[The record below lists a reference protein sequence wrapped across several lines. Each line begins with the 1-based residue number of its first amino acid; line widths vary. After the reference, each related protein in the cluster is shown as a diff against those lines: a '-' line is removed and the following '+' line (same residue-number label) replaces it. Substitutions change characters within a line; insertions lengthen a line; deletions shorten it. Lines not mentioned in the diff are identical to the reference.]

1 MPRATIKDVAAEA
14 GVSTA
19 TVSRALSGARGV
31 TATHKQLVQDTALRL
46 GYRPHTVARA
56 LRQSR
61 TMVVGMV
68 VPGIDNPFFPQLVE
82 LAEAE
87 LRTRGRALILTSSH
101 DDPDLE
107 AQQIS
112 MLLDR
117 QVDGLLISA
126 CSKAHSGAAIEKVAN
141 TIPTVQF
148 DQYADSTTT
157 AFVGVDD
164 ASGMYQL
171 VELAH
176 RSGSRKFAYIGGGE
190 ENWSGLR
197 RRDAFAEGILDID
210 PTAAGRIYLGSFTR
224 DFGKTA
230 AERLLREHP
239 EVDTVL
245 CGNDL
250 IAVGVM
256 DVARNLGLSIPD
268 DLAIAGFDDISV
280 ATVSS
285 PALTT
290 VSQPAQKLM
299 GTAVDLLLRAID
311 GEDTTRIH
319 EELPVRLV
327 QRGSFRHFVQPDTD
341 RLNRTREH
349 S

>member
-1 MPRATIKDVAAEA
+1 MSRLTIKDVAAEA

-31 TATHKQLVQDTALRL
+31 TPDHKQLVEDTAARL
-46 GYRPHTVARA
+46 GYRPHAIARA
-56 LRQSR
+56 LRESK

-87 LRTRGRALILTSSH
+87 LRSRGRALILTSSH

-107 AQQIS
+107 ARQVA

-126 CSKAHSGAAIEKVAN
+126 CSKELSGKAIEKAASAV
-141 TIPTVQF
+141 PTVQF
-148 DQYADSTTT
+148 DQFADDTTT

-164 ASGMYQL
+164 ASGMAQVIHLAQASGHKQL
-171 VELAH
+171 
-176 RSGSRKFAYIGGGE
+176 AYIGAGTQ
-190 ENWSGLR
+190 NWSGAR
-197 RRDAFAEGILDID
+197 RMTAFQESVSDIN
-210 PTAAGRIYLGSFTR
+210 PEALNRVYLGSFTR
-224 DFGKTA
+224 EYGRNA
-230 AERLLREHP
+230 AQQLLRDHP
-239 EVDTVL
+239 GVDTIV

-256 DVARNLGLSIPD
+256 DVARERGLNVPK
-268 DLAIAGFDDISV
+268 DLSVSGFDDISV
-280 ATVSS
+280 ATVSN

-290 VSQPAQKLM
+290 VKQPSQALM
-299 GTAVDLLLRAID
+299 STAVDLLIRAIN
-311 GEDTTRIH
+311 GEDTSRIYR
-319 EELPVRLV
+319 ELPVSLV
-327 QRGSFRHFVQPDTD
+327 E
-341 RLNRTREH
+341 RESLTFH
-349 S
+349 Q